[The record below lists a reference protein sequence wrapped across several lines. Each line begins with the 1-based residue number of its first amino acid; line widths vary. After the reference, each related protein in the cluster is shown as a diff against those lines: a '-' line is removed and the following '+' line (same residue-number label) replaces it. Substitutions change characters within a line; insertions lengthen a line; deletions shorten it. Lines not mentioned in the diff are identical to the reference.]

1 MNKSICINHLSRFL
15 NGALNDERFSNLPLK
30 HTQFSS
36 EEQKITFQLPEY
48 FAQDL
53 QSFSFKNGISNRT
66 IFTASLLLFLM
77 LEEDQQKRLT
87 SLTEETNNLLLSKI
101 SNISDYF
108 KLAILL
114 DKITQEIKTAVGHEK
129 KIDQTE

>member
-1 MNKSICINHLSRFL
+1 MNKSLDINYLSRFL
-15 NGALNDERFSNLPLK
+15 NGALCDKRFSNLPLE
-30 HTQFSS
+30 HTHFSS

-48 FAQDL
+48 FVQNL

-77 LEEDQQKRLT
+77 LEEDQQKRLA

-101 SNISDYF
+101 SNISEYF
-108 KLAILL
+108 KLATLL
-114 DKITQEIKTAVGHEK
+114 DEITQEIRTAIK
-129 KIDQTE
+129 A